1 MPVGAWEKGSRMA
14 LLRSARFPAIV
25 LLIAAAAGLVVAN
38 SPAGGPVDDFL
49 HLYVGIPGVLELSLS
64 HWIADGLLAV
74 FFFVVAVELQYEL
87 TAGQLNSARKAIQPA
102 IAATGGVLVP
112 VAIYLAFAWGS
123 SSQAGWPVPT
133 ATDIAFALGVLAVFG
148 KGLPPALRVFLLAL
162 AILDDIVGIV
172 FIAVLF
178 TSDVDF
184 GMLGLAVVAIVAF
197 GILSRLLDTRARVPI
212 ALALVVLAILAWVFV
227 YKSGVHATIAGVALG
242 LAMAQRPAL
251 RVRHEMEPWVNGVVL
266 PLFAFNA
273 ALVAIPSVSAGE
285 LSPAFWGILVA
296 LPVGKVIG
304 ITLFGWVSL
313 RIGARDAAPTLRLGD
328 LLAAGALGGIGFTV
342 SLLLSELAFGGMPE
356 IRDQAVLGV
365 LAGSVI
371 SLIVAGVLVSWRAW
385 HYRRQAQAAT
395 QPAMDPATDPATP

>member
-1 MPVGAWEKGSRMA
+1 MA